1 MAGLEDA
8 LFSLFEKK
16 DEIQHWLSE
25 KRETIPLPIYGSFD
39 VRDAGW
45 KAVVVDSNAF
55 PAGFNNL
62 DPKDHLELSFRM
74 KEWFENLDIP
84 PKRILLWPEAHTRN
98 PGYLENVSLL
108 KSLIDRTGIEVLVGT
123 DLLNSQTI
131 STPEGDLSYIDVDV
145 TDEMVLADGKSVDMI
160 FLNSDLSDGP
170 LNVSGVNVVPP
181 NHMGWHSRSKCRHFE
196 HVSDLVHEVGD
207 LVGIDPWL
215 IGPWGFIS
223 RGRCL
228 EDLTCRERL
237 AGEIDEGLE
246 FISQKYKEHGIDS
259 QPSLFIKNDKGTYG
273 LGILRIQSPD
283 EVLNL
288 SKRKMNRLT
297 YAKGG
302 KDAEDFL
309 LQEAVPTFLKS
320 NDSVIEPVGYGV
332 NGEVISWFYRSND
345 KHGFLDNLNTP
356 STKFIIDKDLSEKA
370 SIEIHARRWLHEL
383 IANISMIAM
392 GRENIDYDSSA
403 ED

>member
-16 DEIQHWLSE
+16 DEIQYWLDK
-25 KRETIPLPIYGSFD
+25 KRKTIPLPIYGSFD
-39 VRDAGW
+39 IRDAGW

-62 DPKDHLELSFRM
+62 DSKDHLKFSFQI
-74 KEWFENLDIP
+74 KQWFENLDILP
-84 PKRILLWPEAHTRN
+84 DRILLWPEAHTRN
-98 PGYLENVSLL
+98 PGYLENVMLI
-108 KSLIDRTGIEVLVGT
+108 KSLIDTTGIEVLVGT

-131 STPEGDLSYIDVDV
+131 STPVGDLSYVDVDV
-145 TDEMVLADGKSVDMI
+145 TDEMVLADGKNVDMI
-160 FLNSDLSDGP
+160 FLNADLSDGP
-170 LNVSGVNVVPP
+170 LHVSGVNVVPP

-196 HVSDLVHEVGD
+196 HVSDLVHEVGE

-237 AGEIDEGLE
+237 AGEIHEGLK
-246 FISQKYKEHGIDS
+246 FISEKYKEHGIS
-259 QPSLFIKNDKGTYG
+259 SRPSLFIKNDKGTYG

-320 NDSVIEPVGYGV
+320 NDSVIEPVGYGM
-332 NGEVISWFYRSND
+332 NGEVISWFYRSNH
-345 KHGFLDNLNTP
+345 KHGVLDNLNTP

-370 SIEIHARRWLHEL
+370 SIEIHARKWLHEL

-392 GRENIDYDSSA
+392 GLENIDYESST
-403 ED
+403 EE

>member
-16 DEIQHWLSE
+16 DEIQNWLSK

-39 VRDAGW
+39 IRDAGW

-74 KEWFENLDIP
+74 KEWFENLDTP

-392 GRENIDYDSSA
+392 GRENIDYDSSP
-403 ED
+403 EE

>member
-16 DEIQHWLSE
+16 DEIQHWLSK

-228 EDLTCRERL
+228 EDITCRERL

-356 STKFIIDKDLSEKA
+356 STKFIIDKDLSEEA

-392 GRENIDYDSSA
+392 GRENIDYDSSP
-403 ED
+403 EE

>member
-16 DEIQHWLSE
+16 DEIQNWLSK

-39 VRDAGW
+39 IRDAGW

-62 DPKDHLELSFRM
+62 DPKDHSELSFRM
-74 KEWFENLDIP
+74 KEWFENLDTP

-98 PGYLENVSLL
+98 PGYLENVSLI

-170 LNVSGVNVVPP
+170 LHVSGVGVVPP

-237 AGEIDEGLE
+237 AGEIEEGLE

-332 NGEVISWFYRSND
+332 NGQVISWFYRSND

-370 SIEIHARRWLHEL
+370 SIEIRARRWLHEL

-392 GRENIDYDSSA
+392 GRENIDYDSSP
-403 ED
+403 EE

>member
-8 LFSLFEKK
+8 LSSLLEKR
-16 DEIQHWLSE
+16 DEIQNWLE
-25 KRETIPLPIYGSFD
+25 KQREKIPVPIYGSFD
-39 VRDAGW
+39 IRDAGW

-62 DPKDHLELSFRM
+62 DPKDYPKLSKRLIN
-74 KEWFENLDIP
+74 WFESSGYA

-98 PGYLENVSLL
+98 PGYLENVQLI
-108 KSLIDRTGIEVLVGT
+108 KSLIDKSGIEVLVGT
-123 DLLNSQTI
+123 NLLNPQTV
-131 STPEGDLSYIDVDV
+131 STSMGDLSYVDVDV
-145 TDEMVLADGKSVDMI
+145 TDQGISADGKSIDVI
-160 FLNSDLSDGP
+160 FLNADLSDGP
-170 LNVSGVNVVPP
+170 LNLPGVDVVPP
-181 NHMGWHSRSKCRHFE
+181 NNMGWHSRSKCRHFE

-228 EDLTCRERL
+228 EELACRERL
-237 AGEIDEGLE
+237 AGEISEGLD
-246 FISQKYKEHGIDS
+246 FISEKYKEHGIDS
-259 QPSLFIKNDKGTYG
+259 RPSLFIKNDKGTYG

-283 EVLNL
+283 EILNL

-309 LQEAVPTFLKS
+309 LQEAVPTFLRS
-320 NDSVIEPVGYGV
+320 HNSVLEPVGYGV
-332 NGEVISWFYRSND
+332 NGEVISWFYRSNS
-345 KHGFLDNLNTP
+345 KHGTLDNLNTP
-356 STKFIIDKDLSEKA
+356 STQFILDKDLSEE
-370 SIEIHARRWLHEL
+370 SSLQIHARRWLHEL
-383 IANISMIAM
+383 VANISMIAM
-392 GRENIDYDSSA
+392 GRENIDYESSP
-403 ED
+403 EE

>member
-16 DEIQHWLSE
+16 DEIQHWLSK